1 MHGDEKGGESTKT
14 VANEPALRQGCM
26 AYEKGDES
34 TNRCQRASLQSADL
48 QAEEE
53 EAHTVAGHTHAQSV
67 SETGSPPSWSWTHL
81 ARRWRLHGCSGG
93 GGVTASRQSWAHL
106 ARRWLTSSA
115 SCSP

>member
-1 MHGDEKGGESTKT
+1 MAYGKGGEST
-14 VANEPALRQGCM
+14 
-26 AYEKGDES
+26 
-34 TNRCQRASLQSADL
+34 NRCKRASLQSADL

-93 GGVTASRQSWAHL
+93 RGRDCLTTVLGSPGSEVADFIRVLQPVVKEDDV
-106 ARRWLTSSA
+106 RRLGEV
-115 SCSP
+115 